1 MPTINA
7 LSAQAMVSARTAAKS
22 VAQPSAS
29 ADASAAAPVASLS
42 GADPVKAAQAAKQ
55 FEAVVLQSFIQSM
68 LPSNAVHA
76 FGKGTA
82 GDVMKSFLA
91 EHIGRQ
97 LAAGSGIG
105 IADLITNAKARVAE
119 SAGEPAAAGAP
130 KTV

>member
-7 LSAQAMVSARTAAKS
+7 LSAPATGPARAAAKPAGRPAASTGARTGG
-22 VAQPSAS
+22 
-29 ADASAAAPVASLS
+29 PVTSLS
-42 GADPVKAAQAAKQ
+42 DADPAKAAQAAKQ

-105 IADLITNAKARVAE
+105 IADLITNAKARVAD
-119 SAGEPAAAGAP
+119 SASEAVAAVAP